1 MTDRKIRQEE
11 FAKEI
16 FQVWMSHGRD
26 GLVGGPSDDQIICYI
41 HGQRVVINMAWHKGL
56 LGTAKRLQFFEEI
69 IGDGS
74 WL

>member
-1 MTDRKIRQEE
+1 MTDRKGRQEE
-11 FAKEI
+11 ISREI
-16 FQVWMSHGRD
+16 FEVWMSHGLK
-26 GLVGGPSDDQIICYI
+26 GAKDDQIICFI
-41 HGQRVVINMAWHKGL
+41 HGQRVVINMAWNKGL